1 MYVELFNENSCCQKQ
16 MFRLILDEMQGRDK
30 YVVFSK
36 VRNLKKTALKQLMKK
51 VTVLFWSLSVT
62 LNISVNVLPNI
73 KIRDSFEI
81 YL

>member
-1 MYVELFNENSCCQKQ
+1 MHVELFNENSCCQKQ

-51 VTVLFWSLSVT
+51 
-62 LNISVNVLPNI
+62 
-73 KIRDSFEI
+73 
-81 YL
+81 

>member
-51 VTVLFWSLSVT
+51 
-62 LNISVNVLPNI
+62 
-73 KIRDSFEI
+73 
-81 YL
+81 

>member
-1 MYVELFNENSCCQKQ
+1 

>member
-1 MYVELFNENSCCQKQ
+1 

-51 VTVLFWSLSVT
+51 
-62 LNISVNVLPNI
+62 
-73 KIRDSFEI
+73 
-81 YL
+81 